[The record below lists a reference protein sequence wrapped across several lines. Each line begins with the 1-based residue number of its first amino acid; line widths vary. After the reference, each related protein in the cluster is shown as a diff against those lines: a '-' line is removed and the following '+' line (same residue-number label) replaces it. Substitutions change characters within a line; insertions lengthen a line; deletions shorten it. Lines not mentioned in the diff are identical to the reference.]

1 MHALS
6 LMVGIVAV
14 VLGAAGQASG
24 AEPATLNKCIGAEG
38 KVTYSNLPCR
48 NAREVRTVEIDPVPR
63 PDPARTVP
71 VAIEPAE
78 AAVPKEMTGTT
89 EPAGIR
95 LDTQRT
101 TGARVPRASAR
112 QCDTLTDKLGRV
124 FDKMEQARRKGYTQA
139 QMNEWNLEIKE
150 LERKKQQ
157 SGCF

>member
-1 MHALS
+1 MRALS
-6 LMVGIVAV
+6 LMTGMAAV
-14 VLGAAGQASG
+14 LLVTSGGAF
-24 AEPATLNKCIGAEG
+24 AEPATLNKCIDAEG

-48 NAREVRTVEIDPVPR
+48 DAREIRRVEIDPVPP
-63 PDPARTVP
+63 PDPARTAP
-71 VAIEPAE
+71 LSIEPAQ
-78 AAVPKEMTGTT
+78 AAVSKETTGS
-89 EPAGIR
+89 AGLR

-101 TGARVPRASAR
+101 TGTRVPRVSAR

-124 FDKMEQARRKGYTQA
+124 FDKMEQARRTGYTQT

>member
-1 MHALS
+1 MRALG
-6 LMVGIVAV
+6 LMTGMVA
-14 VLGAAGQASG
+14 LMLATSG
-24 AEPATLNKCIGAEG
+24 EAYAAEPALNKCIGAEG

-48 NAREVRTVEIDPVPR
+48 DAREVRRVEIDPMPQS
-63 PDPARTVP
+63 DPARTVRVP
-71 VAIEPAE
+71 AEPAK
-78 AAVPKEMTGTT
+78 AAVPEQTRGATD
-89 EPAGIR
+89 GIR

-101 TGARVPRASAR
+101 TGARVPRVSAR

-124 FDKMEQARRKGYTQA
+124 FDKMEQARRRGYTQT

>member
-1 MHALS
+1 MRALS
-6 LMVGIVAV
+6 LMAGMAAV
-14 VLGAAGQASG
+14 LWVTSGGAYGAG
-24 AEPATLNKCIGAEG
+24 PATLNKCIGAEG

-48 NAREVRTVEIDPVPR
+48 NAREVRRVEIDPVPA
-63 PDPARTVP
+63 PDPARAAP
-71 VAIEPAE
+71 APLEPAE
-78 AAVPKEMTGTT
+78 AAVPKETTRATGST
-89 EPAGIR
+89 GLR

-101 TGARVPRASAR
+101 TGTRVPRVSAR

-124 FDKMEQARRKGYTQA
+124 FDKMEQARRRGYTQT

>member
-1 MHALS
+1 MRVLS
-6 LMVGIVAV
+6 LRAGMAAV
-14 VLGAAGQASG
+14 LWVTSGGAYS

-38 KVTYSNLPCR
+38 KVTYSNLPCS

-63 PDPARTVP
+63 PDPARTGSLT
-71 VAIEPAE
+71 IE
-78 AAVPKEMTGTT
+78 AAKAAHPKETDTPGSV
-89 EPAGIR
+89 IR

-101 TGARVPRASAR
+101 TATRVSRASAR
-112 QCDTLTDKLGRV
+112 QCDTLTDRLGRV
-124 FDKMEQARRKGYTQA
+124 FDKMEQARRRGYTQT